1 MLIGLAAAL
10 GAAALFGVLA
20 VVQARAIRRHGLL
33 SWLMALVLVG
43 DLVGWVL
50 HLIAIA
56 YLPLYLAQA
65 AVATSLVVT
74 ALIASFVMSEPL
86 HPPQWLAV
94 GTVVVGLAV
103 LAVAAG
109 PIGDSR
115 FTAGT
120 TLMLWLVLTG
130 TTLAGLVAAR
140 FSGHRSGVALG
151 VLAGVAYG
159 FSPVATRALVDP
171 ARDLPTLFAVLSIG
185 LFGALGFVLYTYAMQ
200 RTAVTAATAP
210 LTVLQTLLP
219 SVVGLVAFGDQVRPG
234 WWLPAALAFVASLV
248 AGAALCGAEAR
259 LDVLEPLDTGHD
271 DGD

>member
-10 GAAALFGVLA
+10 GAAVLFGVLA

-33 SWLMALVLVG
+33 SRLMALVLVG

-50 HLIAIA
+50 HLIAIG

-65 AVATSLVVT
+65 AIATSLVVT

-86 HPPQWLAV
+86 RPFQWLAV
-94 GTVVVGLAV
+94 AVVVVGLAV

-109 PIGDSR
+109 PIGSSR

-120 TLMLWLVLTG
+120 TLMLWLALIVTAL
-130 TTLAGLVAAR
+130 LGLVAGR
-140 FSGHRSGVALG
+140 FDGHRSGIALG
-151 VLAGVAYG
+151 VLAGLAYG
-159 FSPVATRALVDP
+159 LSPVATRALVDP

-200 RTAVTAATAP
+200 RAAVTAATAP

-219 SVVGLVAFGDQVRPG
+219 SAVGLVVFGDRVRPG
-234 WWLPAALAFVASLV
+234 WWLPALLAFAASLI
-248 AGAALCGAEAR
+248 AGAVLCGAEAR
-259 LDVLEPLDTGHD
+259 LDLLDPLDTGD
-271 DGD
+271 EES